1 LQEILFKKVVNLAV
15 KIIEEFV
22 SLALIHHD
30 ITIATCEI
38 KLKRENYKKKA
49 WCLTAAVLA
58 VFMFPA
64 FLLADVHG
72 NDHLGGSG
80 YHLNLINIRNTNGK
94 FYAYVVLL
102 FNENP
107 HFVNLI
113 QEGTISLK
121 EMQKEGFHVVA
132 YRNYLK
138 SLNTIQNK
146 SLADLMFDVYLY
158 PEKFNER
165 KLKTIE
171 KKLEQKN
178 IILRFSRNARRQSEK
193 IVLDYCIFGK
203 KKLIDIVHPL
213 FQKKEKIYNIQPFI
227 YYDEFS
233 TSNSTFYFDMI
244 YINPEEVY
252 NDFVIAKR
260 VMMGKSVDSMFFVG
274 SRVTEDIK
282 YCLRRA
288 FPNVL
293 AIKSEIWKMFV
304 VHELT
309 HKILN
314 NYYNFYDQVSG
325 EELALC
331 STIYLNPYLG
341 VSVLYSYLDYSVT
354 NPHRNAALNVIRYIA
369 EVSDKENLV
378 EYQSLLK
385 YMPASMLTKF
395 AKDRFDFLIRNLN
408 K

>member
-1 LQEILFKKVVNLAV
+1 MKRKYLT
-15 KIIEEFV
+15 
-22 SLALIHHD
+22 
-30 ITIATCEI
+30 ITVI
-38 KLKRENYKKKA
+38 
-49 WCLTAAVLA
+49 
-58 VFMFPA
+58 
-64 FLLADVHG
+64 FLLAAVMCIAPSVLMADIHG
-72 NDHLGGSG
+72 NEHISASG

-94 FYAYVVLL
+94 FYAYIVLL

-113 QEGTISLK
+113 QEGTVSLK

-138 SLNTIQNK
+138 SLNNQQYK
-146 SLADLMFDVYLY
+146 KFADLMFDVYLY
-158 PEKFNER
+158 PEKFNRR

-171 KKLEQKN
+171 KKLERKN
-178 IILRFSRNARRQSEK
+178 IILRFSRSSRRQSEK
-193 IVLDYCIFGK
+193 IILDYCIFGK
-203 KKLIDIVHPL
+203 KELLSIAHPL

-233 TSNSTFYFDMI
+233 TSNSTFYFDMV

-252 NDFVIAKR
+252 NDLVIAKR
-260 VMMGKSVDSMFFVG
+260 VMMGKNVDSMFFVG

-288 FPNVL
+288 FPNIL
-293 AIKSEIWKMFV
+293 SIKREIWKMFV

-314 NYYNFYDQVSG
+314 NHYNYYDQISG

-341 VSVLYSYLDYSVT
+341 LSVLYSYLDYSVT
-354 NPHRNAALNVIRYIA
+354 NPHRNAALNIIRYIA

-385 YMPASMLTKF
+385 YMPAGMLTKF
-395 AKDRFDFLIRNLN
+395 AKDRFDILLRNLN
-408 K
+408 R